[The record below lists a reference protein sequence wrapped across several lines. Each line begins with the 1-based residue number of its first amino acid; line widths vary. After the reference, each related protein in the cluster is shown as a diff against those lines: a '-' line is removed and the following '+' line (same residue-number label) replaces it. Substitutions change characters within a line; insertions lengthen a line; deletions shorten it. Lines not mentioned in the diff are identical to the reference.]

1 MNYLS
6 TTGPQTDV
14 LWSSKPTSYDVKF
27 PSLPTRLLDREGSI
41 EKMRDD
47 LVLPQTKQIET
58 LKREYGRK

>member
-14 LWSSKPTSYDVKF
+14 LWASKPTSYDVKF
-27 PSLPTRLLDREGSI
+27 PSLPKRLLEREGSI